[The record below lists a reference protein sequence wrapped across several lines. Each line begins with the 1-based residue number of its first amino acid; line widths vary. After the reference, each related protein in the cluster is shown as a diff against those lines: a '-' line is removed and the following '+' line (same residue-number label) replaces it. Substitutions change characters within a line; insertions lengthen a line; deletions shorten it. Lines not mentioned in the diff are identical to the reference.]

1 MNQGWG
7 GVGLAM
13 GLGLGLSAPAVAWG
27 NDSGEFGARVMMT
40 SQSFEVAHPGAQR
53 LTGTIGTIF
62 QGDRLQ
68 LNGRTVNVPW
78 VQWIHNGRSH
88 IGISDGNLVREFGLD
103 LLDTEDP
110 DVQPV
115 HWFSDATLPLPVLYF
130 QNTRYLGINAIAQSA
145 NWTINPQGKTLA
157 ITWEPAQI
165 VDFRS
170 LVLGDRRRY
179 VLELDRPVPF
189 QVSPVPGELTL
200 SIDAD
205 LNLPEPLPAPDSSK
219 ANSQE
224 NSQEL
229 NSEPATPFLPIT
241 AELSAPLVQTPGRT
255 VIRFPTSSRLW
266 LPQAFTLLGPTRI
279 VVEARPDLLTQ
290 RSLQWSPG
298 VRWRQEFVSLNNEQ
312 FPATWVELDPTSPE
326 IELVAIPAQDATR
339 TGIASVWDTAK
350 RNQLAI
356 AINGG
361 YFNRVNKLPL
371 GAMRQDGQWLSGPI
385 LNRGAIAWNDAGE
398 FTFGRL
404 VLKETITA
412 NGKAWD
418 VLHLN
423 SGYLKAGIS
432 RYDRHWDDTYITMTD
447 NEVGIVVET
456 GAEGDRVIQQI
467 PVPSPGGEIPI
478 PDQGYLLVTRS
489 FQTAANALPVGTD
502 LILNQETIPA
512 DFNRFPHILAA
523 GPLLVADNE
532 IVLDA
537 ASEGFS
543 AAFIRERAA
552 RSAIAQRADGTILL
566 VTIHSRKGGRGPTL
580 AEMAQLVQ
588 SMGAVNA
595 LNLDGGSS
603 TTLYLSGQTIDR
615 PSRTSARVHGVI
627 GVFINP

>member
-1 MNQGWG
+1 MKPSWG
-7 GVGLAM
+7 GAVLAV
-13 GLGLGLSAPAVAWG
+13 GLGLSAPVVAQASELGVWR
-27 NDSGEFGARVMMT
+27 EEVMV
-40 SQSFEVAHPGAQR
+40 SQSFEVAQGLAEDV
-53 LTGTIGTIF
+53 F
-62 QGDRLQ
+62 QGDRLT
-68 LNGRTVNVPW
+68 LNGRTVSVPW
-78 VQWIHNGRSH
+78 IQWTEGDRTH
-88 IGISDGNLVREFGLD
+88 IGIGDGNLVREFGLD

-110 DVQPV
+110 NVQPV
-115 HWFSDATLPLPVLYF
+115 RWFSDAPLPLPVLHF
-130 QNTRYLGINAIAQSA
+130 QNTRYLGIDAIAQSA
-145 NWTINPQGKTLA
+145 NWRLNPNGNTLD

-189 QVSPVPGELTL
+189 QISPVPGELTL

-205 LNLPEPLPAPDSSK
+205 LNLPEPLPAPEPATESSPD
-219 ANSQE
+219 
-224 NSQEL
+224 L
-229 NSEPATPFLPIT
+229 DSEPATPFLPIT
-241 AELSAPLVQTPGRT
+241 AELSAPLVQSPGRT

-266 LPQAFTLLGPTRI
+266 MPQAFTLLGQTRI

-290 RSLQWSPG
+290 RSLQWSLG

-312 FPATWVELDPTSPE
+312 FPATWVELDPKATE
-326 IELVAIPAQDATR
+326 IDLVAIPAQDVNR

-361 YFNRVNKLPL
+361 YFNRINKLPL

-404 VLKETITA
+404 VLKETVTA
-412 NGKAWD
+412 NGKDWD

-432 RYDRHWDDTYITMTD
+432 RYDKNWGDTYVTMTN
-447 NEVGIVVET
+447 NEVGILVDS
-456 GAEGDRVIQQI
+456 GAGGDRVIQQI
-467 PVPSPGGEIPI
+467 PVADPGGEIPI
-478 PDQGYLLVTRS
+478 PDNGYLLVTRS
-489 FQTAANALPVGTD
+489 FQTAANALPAGTN
-502 LILNQETIPA
+502 LTLNQATTPA
-512 DFNRFPHILAA
+512 DFNRFPNIVAA

-543 AAFIRERAA
+543 PAFIRQQAA

-566 VTIHSRKGGRGPTL
+566 VAIHNRKGGRGPTL
-580 AEMAQLVQ
+580 AELAQLVQ

-603 TTLYLSGQTIDR
+603 TTLYLGGQTIDR

-627 GVFINP
+627 GIFINP